1 MDIPWNIIL
10 AAVLAG
16 AALGGA
22 AWLAWDAFDP
32 VRRRIMSNLHRG
44 TMAKAN
50 EEEQDSGGSAPRPR
64 GNFLAAMAHRATP
77 GLIRR
82 VLERQYLL
90 AGRPTAWPLEKLLI
104 LKLLWIPTA
113 AILTSLVIR
122 SEGPPLLTL
131 VALVVSL
138 VGYFLPE
145 LLLNSNGQKRNET
158 IELELADTL
167 DQMMI
172 SVEAGLG
179 FDASMSLAAHN
190 GKGPLAE
197 ELKRTFQ
204 DIQIGRSRRQAFE
217 ALTQRTTVNDLRRF
231 VRAVI
236 QADAYGISIS
246 DVLRTQATEMR
257 LKRRQRAE
265 EKAQKIPVKVL
276 MPLMLFILP
285 VLFIVVLGPAVM
297 GMVEAFSNM

>member
-1 MDIPWNIIL
+1 MNEIIL
-10 AAVLAG
+10 AASLLAAV
-16 AALGGA
+16 AAGTVVWTVATIVDPQRKQL
-22 AWLAWDAFDP
+22 LANLQRGP
-32 VRRRIMSNLHRG
+32 VARG
-44 TMAKAN
+44 VEAEPAH
-50 EEEQDSGGSAPRPR
+50 GPRP
-64 GNFLAAMAHRATP
+64 NPLPALARRLTP
-77 GLIRR
+77 PVVVRM
-82 VLERQYLL
+82 LERQYLL
-90 AGRPTAWPLEKLLI
+90 AGRPMAWPIDKLLV
-104 LKLLWIPTA
+104 LKMVWIPVGILFSYTMIKA
-113 AILTSLVIR
+113 SESPLMSLIFAIVPI
-122 SEGPPLLTL
+122 
-131 VALVVSL
+131 VV
-138 VGYFLPE
+138 YFLPE
-145 LLLNSNGQKRNET
+145 LLLNSHGQKRNET

-179 FDASMSLAAHN
+179 FDAAMSMAAKN

-217 ALTQRTTVNDLRRF
+217 ALTHRTTVADLRRF

-246 DVLRTQATEMR
+246 DVLRTQASEMR

-297 GMVEAFSNM
+297 GMVEAFGGM

>member
-1 MDIPWNIIL
+1 MNEIIL
-10 AAVLAG
+10 AASLL
-16 AALGGA
+16 AALAVGTVVWTVATIVDPQRKQLLANLQRGPVARGA
-22 AWLAWDAFDP
+22 TAEP
-32 VRRRIMSNLHRG
+32 VHG
-44 TMAKAN
+44 
-50 EEEQDSGGSAPRPR
+50 PRP
-64 GNFLAAMAHRATP
+64 NPLPALARRLTP
-77 GLIRR
+77 PVI
-82 VLERQYLL
+82 VKMLERQYLL
-90 AGRPTAWPLEKLLI
+90 AGRPMAWPIEKLLV
-104 LKLLWIPTA
+104 LKMVWIPVG
-113 AILTSLVIR
+113 ILFGYTMINASEAPLMKLIFVIV
-122 SEGPPLLTL
+122 PI
-131 VALVVSL
+131 VV
-138 VGYFLPE
+138 YFLPE
-145 LLLNSNGQKRNET
+145 LLLNSHGQKRNET

-179 FDASMSLAAHN
+179 FDAAMSMAAKN

-217 ALTQRTTVNDLRRF
+217 ALTHRTTVADLRRF

-246 DVLRTQATEMR
+246 DVLRTQASEMR

-297 GMVEAFSNM
+297 GMVEAFGGM

>member
-1 MDIPWNIIL
+1 MNEIIL
-10 AAVLAG
+10 AASLLAAV
-16 AALGGA
+16 AAGTVVWTVASIVDPQRKQLLANLQRGPVARGVEAEA
-22 AWLAWDAFDP
+22 A
-32 VRRRIMSNLHRG
+32 HG
-44 TMAKAN
+44 
-50 EEEQDSGGSAPRPR
+50 PRP
-64 GNFLAAMAHRATP
+64 NPLPALARRLTP
-77 GLIRR
+77 PVIIR

-90 AGRPTAWPLEKLLI
+90 AGRPIAWPIDKLLV
-104 LKLLWIPTA
+104 LKMVWIPVG
-113 AILTSLVIR
+113 ILFGYTMIKASESPLMSLIFVIV
-122 SEGPPLLTL
+122 PI
-131 VALVVSL
+131 VV
-138 VGYFLPE
+138 YFLPE
-145 LLLNSNGQKRNET
+145 LLLNSHGQKRNET

-179 FDASMSLAAHN
+179 FDAAMSMAAKN

-217 ALTQRTTVNDLRRF
+217 ALTHRTTVADLRRF

-246 DVLRTQATEMR
+246 DVLRTQASEMR

-297 GMVEAFSNM
+297 GMVEAFGGM

>member
-1 MDIPWNIIL
+1 MNEIIL
-10 AAVLAG
+10 AASLL
-16 AALGGA
+16 AALAVGTVVWTVATIVDPQRKQLLANLQRGPVARGA
-22 AWLAWDAFDP
+22 TAEP
-32 VRRRIMSNLHRG
+32 VHG
-44 TMAKAN
+44 
-50 EEEQDSGGSAPRPR
+50 PRP
-64 GNFLAAMAHRATP
+64 NPLPALARRLTP
-77 GLIRR
+77 PVI
-82 VLERQYLL
+82 VKMLERQYLL
-90 AGRPTAWPLEKLLI
+90 AGRPMAWPIEKLLV
-104 LKLLWIPTA
+104 LKMVWIPVG
-113 AILTSLVIR
+113 ILFSYTMIRASESPLMALIFVIV
-122 SEGPPLLTL
+122 PI
-131 VALVVSL
+131 VV
-138 VGYFLPE
+138 YFLPE
-145 LLLNSNGQKRNET
+145 LLMNSHGQKRNET

-179 FDASMSLAAHN
+179 FDAAMSMAAKN

-217 ALTQRTTVNDLRRF
+217 ALTHRTTVADLRRF

-246 DVLRTQATEMR
+246 DVLRTQASEMR

-297 GMVEAFSNM
+297 GMVEAFGGM

>member
-1 MDIPWNIIL
+1 MNEIIL
-10 AAVLAG
+10 AASLL
-16 AALGGA
+16 AALA
-22 AWLAWDAFDP
+22 AGTVVWTVATIVDPQRKQLLANLQRGP
-32 VRRRIMSNLHRG
+32 VARG
-44 TMAKAN
+44 VEAEPAH
-50 EEEQDSGGSAPRPR
+50 GPRP
-64 GNFLAAMAHRATP
+64 NPLPALARRFTP
-77 GLIRR
+77 PVVVRM
-82 VLERQYLL
+82 LERQYLL
-90 AGRPTAWPLEKLLI
+90 AGRPMAWPIEKLLV
-104 LKLLWIPTA
+104 LKMVWIPVG
-113 AILTSLVIR
+113 ILFSYTMIKASESPLMSLIFVIV
-122 SEGPPLLTL
+122 PI
-131 VALVVSL
+131 VV
-138 VGYFLPE
+138 YFLPE
-145 LLLNSNGQKRNET
+145 LLLNSHGQKRNET

-179 FDASMSLAAHN
+179 FDAAMSMAAKN

-217 ALTQRTTVNDLRRF
+217 ALTHRTTVADLRRF

-246 DVLRTQATEMR
+246 DVLRTQASEMR

-297 GMVEAFSNM
+297 GMVEAFGGM

>member
-1 MDIPWNIIL
+1 MNEIIL
-10 AAVLAG
+10 VACLLAALAVATLVWTVASIVDPKRRLLLANLNRGPVARGADAAVTSARRNPL
-16 AALGGA
+16 
-22 AWLAWDAFDP
+22 P
-32 VRRRIMSNLHRG
+32 VIARRL
-44 TMAKAN
+44 
-50 EEEQDSGGSAPRPR
+50 
-64 GNFLAAMAHRATP
+64 TP
-77 GLIRR
+77 PTIVR

-90 AGRPTAWPLEKLLI
+90 AGRPIAWPIEKLLI
-104 LKLLWIPTA
+104 LKLVWIPIGAMLSYTMVKA
-113 AILTSLVIR
+113 
-122 SEGPPLLTL
+122 SESPL
-131 VALVVSL
+131 VALLFIVVP
-138 VGYFLPE
+138 VVIYFLPE
-145 LLLNSNGQKRNET
+145 LLLNSHGQKRNET

-179 FDASMSLAAHN
+179 FDAAMSMAAKN

-217 ALTQRTTVNDLRRF
+217 ALTHRTTVADLRRF

-246 DVLRTQATEMR
+246 DVLRTQASEMR

-285 VLFIVVLGPAVM
+285 VVFIVVLGPAVM
-297 GMVEAFSNM
+297 GMVEAFGGM

>member
-1 MDIPWNIIL
+1 MNESVLAASIL
-10 AAVLAG
+10 AALAVATVVWTVASMLDPKRRMLLANLNRGPVARG
-16 AALGGA
+16 AEATADTPRRNPLPALA
-22 AWLAWDAFDP
+22 
-32 VRRRIMSNLHRG
+32 RRL
-44 TMAKAN
+44 
-50 EEEQDSGGSAPRPR
+50 
-64 GNFLAAMAHRATP
+64 TP
-77 GLIRR
+77 SIIVR

-90 AGRPTAWPLEKLLI
+90 AGRPVAWPIEKLLV
-104 LKLLWIPTA
+104 LKLVWIPIGAMLSYTMVKA
-113 AILTSLVIR
+113 
-122 SEGPPLLTL
+122 SESPL
-131 VALVVSL
+131 VALLFIIVPIVV
-138 VGYFLPE
+138 YFLPE
-145 LLLNSNGQKRNET
+145 LLLNSHGQKRNET

-179 FDASMSLAAHN
+179 FDAAMSMAAKN

-217 ALTQRTTVNDLRRF
+217 ALTHRTTVADLRRF

-246 DVLRTQATEMR
+246 DVLRTQASEMR

-285 VLFIVVLGPAVM
+285 VVFIVVLGPAVM
-297 GMVEAFSNM
+297 GMVDAFGGM